1 MKNIISWLLSVF
13 IAFIFAQSLLF
24 KFSGATETVIIFA
37 TIADW
42 MASIGFASLLS
53 NLFAQYGAYAVG
65 TVELI
70 EVVLVLLPKT
80 RLAGAL
86 LSLAVISSAI
96 FIHLFTPL
104 GIDRMVD
111 LAGNT
116 DGGALF
122 YTACAVALS
131 SLMLL
136 VVTLSIGGKRKVNQ
150 SIFGNG
156 IEAI

>member
-1 MKNIISWLLSVF
+1 MKKIIPWLLSIF
-13 IAFIFAQSLLF
+13 IAFIFVQSLFF

-42 MASIGFASLLS
+42 MNSIGVASLLS

-65 TVELI
+65 TIELI
-70 EVVLVLLPKT
+70 AVVLVLLPKT
-80 RLAGAL
+80 RLGGSV

-96 FIHLFTPL
+96 FFHLFTPL
-104 GIDRMVD
+104 GIDRVVD

-131 SLMLL
+131 SLLL
-136 VVTLSIGGKRKVNQ
+136 LAFTFNASDHRVSRVAKTSLKHS
-150 SIFGNG
+150 
-156 IEAI
+156 